1 MPNIMSKKKNL
12 PAYTEEQ
19 IVSIRE
25 NLKRAFGIDY
35 IPLNNRVRDI
45 FKNKSI
51 KLREDDILHVHLP
64 YGKEIWDMNPGWYR
78 IKITYIRSGVV
89 FFKYI
94 DTKHKR
100 KEDHADIDSE
110 FIGRAF
116 MGTIRMNEISIIER
130 NLPLVKV
137 ERDEHDPFPV
147 EIYNDNNEKILTL

>member
-1 MPNIMSKKKNL
+1 MLNIMSKKKNL
-12 PAYTEEQ
+12 PAFTEEE
-19 IVSIRE
+19 ILSIRE
-25 NLKRAFGIDY
+25 NLKNAFGIDY
-35 IPLNNRVRDI
+35 IPLNNRVENI

-51 KLREDDILHVHLP
+51 KLQEDDILHVHLP

-100 KEDHADIDSE
+100 KEDHADIESD
-110 FIGRAF
+110 FIGKACL
-116 MGTIRMNEISIIER
+116 GTVRMNTISIPER
-130 NLPLVKV
+130 NLPLVKI
-137 ERDEHDPFPV
+137 EREHNDPFPV